1 VSVGEERSLTHSSRG
16 AHKLWP
22 IPVEILLRSRKKHAR
37 KPQQITATCE
47 QLHIT
52 LDPIDWQN
60 SGMRACVAVNTIQI
74 ADLLDLSQQDH
85 ASILRRIQIKLLEHA
100 ALKTIHARPGL
111 KALMWSPVEV
121 VQPQA
126 FLSLW
131 IVTLETDERIAIAE
145 YIRNGQRVYKPFA
158 FDGDNV
164 NALAKLFGPVHA
176 GEYKPGDRV
185 TIGEYERR
193 CTGAIVYILPPGKAF
208 TNRKY
213 ASRGRH
219 TILGKVHSNE
229 TASRYVVN
237 CHDGFPHIV
246 NQWQIIGETS
256 ER

>member
-1 VSVGEERSLTHSSRG
+1 MTYTHRNLVEEQKEACLK
-16 AHKLWP
+16 A
-22 IPVEILLRSRKKHAR
+22 
-37 KPQQITATCE
+37 QQIMAICE

-60 SGMRACVAVNTIQI
+60 SGMRASVAVNTIKI
-74 ADLLDLSQQDH
+74 SDVLDLSQQDH
-85 ASILRRIQIKLLEHA
+85 ASILRRFQIKLLEHA
-100 ALKTIHARPGL
+100 ALKTIHARSGL
-111 KALMWSPVEV
+111 KVLMWSPIEV

-145 YIRNGQRVYKPFA
+145 YIRNGERVYEPFA

-176 GEYKPGDRV
+176 GEYKSGDIV
-185 TIGEYERR
+185 TIGEYERK
-193 CTGAIVYILPPGKAF
+193 CTGEIVYILPPGKAS
-208 TNRKY
+208 TNHKY
-213 ASRGRH
+213 SSRGRH
-219 TILGKVHSNE
+219 TISGKVYSNE

-246 NQWQIIGETS
+246 NQCQIIGVTD